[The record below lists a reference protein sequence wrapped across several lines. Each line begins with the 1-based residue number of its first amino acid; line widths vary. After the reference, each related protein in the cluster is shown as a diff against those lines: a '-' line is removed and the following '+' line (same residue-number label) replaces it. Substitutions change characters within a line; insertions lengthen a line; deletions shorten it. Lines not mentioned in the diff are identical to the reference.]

1 MANLAQ
7 DFARFYLTIRPY
19 LIFALV
25 PSVGGQIQAV
35 TWGSHPGAWQSS
47 GDISPKSGLARY
59 TIPPAVVRPRARPE
73 CGPPGSGGA
82 SEGAC
87 SLEGGAGRFPPP
99 FFVAQLRLS
108 V

>member
-25 PSVGGQIQAV
+25 PSVGGQVQAV
-35 TWGSHPGAWQSS
+35 AWGSRLSAWQPS
-47 GDISPKSGLARY
+47 GDISPRSGLARY
-59 TIPPAVVRPRARPE
+59 IISPVVVRPRARPE

-87 SLEGGAGRFPPP
+87 SLEGGVVRFSPP